1 MIDETFDYKG
11 YHVQRMTKD
20 FLWYV
25 TFENK
30 IVYWHQ
36 YRNDIRSWIDA
47 RAPIVQQNL
56 SCNPPDEISEDT
68 KNLKE

>member
-20 FLWYV
+20 YLWYV
-25 TFENK
+25 TKNNK

-36 YRNDIRSWIDA
+36 YRNDIKSWIDNSPTLA
-47 RAPIVQQNL
+47 QQQL
-56 SCNPPDEISEDT
+56 SEIETSDNCERWC
-68 KNLKE
+68 K